1 MYLKIINE
9 SCDKLNSKFKQKYFN
24 LTIEDIL
31 RFENRKQELLK
42 KLQQKLRVTWLQL
55 RGIILKQ

>member
-9 SCDKLNSKFKQKYFN
+9 SCDKLNSKSKQKYSN

-31 RFENRKQELLK
+31 RFENRKQELLN